1 MTCQLCHLSSRRIA
15 FMQVNVQYNCRFK
28 ASNLKTTVGCEPETI
43 NNVIVPPIS
52 LATTFVQ
59 SYPGRKPGIDDPNSY
74 GQGYFYSRQANPT
87 RGAFERAV
95 AKLEHGKY
103 ACAFSSGLAA
113 CHAVANLLNSGDEVL
128 ALNDIYG
135 GTISLFRDVMASSN
149 GISFNFLDMTNLT
162 ALEEAISSKSRMIWL
177 ESPTNPL
184 LRSMDIEAIGQ
195 IAKKHKLTFVVDG
208 TFLSPYLQNPLLLGA
223 DVVIHS
229 VTKFIAGHSD
239 VLMGVAVTKDDAII
253 KRLRVIQEKV
263 GAVPSPFECY
273 LALRGL
279 KTLHLRVEAAQAN
292 SIKIAKFLES
302 HPMIS
307 KVIYPGLESYPQY
320 NLVKKQSRGP
330 GAMISFY
337 VKGGLPAAGR
347 FLQELKLIA
356 LAVSLGAVES
366 LACSPALMT
375 HAGIPVETR
384 QQIGISDDLVRLA
397 VGIEDADDLIN
408 DLDQAL
414 RVAQTAMES

>member
-1 MTCQLCHLSSRRIA
+1 LSIHHA
-15 FMQVNVQYNCRFK
+15 I
-28 ASNLKTTVGCEPETI
+28 GCEPDGV

-52 LATTFVQ
+52 LGTTFVQ
-59 SYPGRKPGIDDPNSY
+59 SYPGKKPGIDDPNSY
-74 GQGYFYSRQANPT
+74 GTGYFYSRQANPT
-87 RGAFERAV
+87 RGAFERAL
-95 AKLEHGKY
+95 AQIEHGKF

-135 GTISLFRDVMASSN
+135 GTISLFKDVMTGSN
-149 GISFNFLDMTNLT
+149 GISFNFIDMSDP
-162 ALEEAISSKSRMIWL
+162 AVLEAAITPKSKMIWI

-184 LRSMDIEAIGQ
+184 LRSMDIEAIAK
-195 IAKKHKLTFVVDG
+195 IAKKHNLLLVVDG

-239 VLMGVAVTKDDAII
+239 VLMGVAVTRDENII
-253 KRLRVIQEKV
+253 KRLRVVQEKV

-292 SIKIAKFLES
+292 AMKIAKFLEK

-307 KVIYPGLESYPQY
+307 KVLYPGLESYPQY
-320 NLVKKQSRGP
+320 ELAKRQSRGP

-347 FLQELKLIA
+347 FLQELKVIA

-375 HAGIPVETR
+375 HAGVPRETR
-384 QQIGISDDLVRLA
+384 LQIGLSDDLVRFA
-397 VGIEDADDLIN
+397 VGVEDADDLIA

-414 RVAQTAMES
+414 RSAQSMIEN